1 MVQVWDDPGGVGLG
15 PRASAELFDAVVEA
29 GPRVAS
35 GR

>member
-1 MVQVWDDPGGVGLG
+1 MVQGRGDPGGVGLG
-15 PRASAELFDAVVEA
+15 PRASAELFEAVVEA